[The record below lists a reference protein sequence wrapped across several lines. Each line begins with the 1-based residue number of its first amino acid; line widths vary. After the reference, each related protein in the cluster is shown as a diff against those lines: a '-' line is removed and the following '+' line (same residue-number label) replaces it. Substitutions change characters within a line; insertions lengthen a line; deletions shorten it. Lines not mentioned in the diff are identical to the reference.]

1 MGSVPPGALYGVT
14 GGAPSA
20 APYRLHLV
28 PMAAQRITAVDPIT
42 GACLTR
48 RTART
53 YFAAVVIDTA
63 QGVKALAWCGRPDL
77 AHKRLGEIAAVNQS
91 ARLALVA

>member
-1 MGSVPPGALYGVT
+1 MPAGALYGVT

-20 APYRLHLV
+20 APYRLPLV
-28 PMAAQRITAVDPIT
+28 PMAAPLITAVDPIT

-48 RTART
+48 RTERT

-63 QGVKALAWCGRPDL
+63 QGGVKALAWCGRPDL

>member
-1 MGSVPPGALYGVT
+1 M
-14 GGAPSA
+14 A
-20 APYRLHLV
+20 APL
-28 PMAAQRITAVDPIT
+28 ITAVDPIT

-48 RTART
+48 RTERT

-63 QGVKALAWCGRPDL
+63 QGAVAVAWCGRPDL
-77 AHKRLGEIAAVNQS
+77 ADKRLRDISSRHAS